1 MCPINGCIVCEA
13 IIKIGALNKLDP
25 YSKPENFSTHF
36 LFTWSIET
44 DVFDI
49 EDTTKLLP
57 SDEVQEIPE
66 YSIPKNKD
74 VLILDVNRST
84 SKKVLRDYSN
94 CYEVCLGHLDGISRP
109 LIYLI
114 DGYSSDSD

>member
-1 MCPINGCIVCEA
+1 MCPINGCIVCQA

-25 YSKPENFSTHF
+25 YSRPENYSAHF

-44 DVFDI
+44 DVFDM
-49 EDTTKLLP
+49 EDSTKLLL
-57 SDEVQEIPE
+57 SNEVQEIPE
-66 YSIPKNKD
+66 YDIPKNKD
-74 VLILDVNRST
+74 VLIMDVNHST
-84 SKKVLRDYSN
+84 SKQVLRDYN
-94 CYEVCLGHLDGISRP
+94 NHYEVCLGHLTGTLRP